1 MPADLEH
8 PWLGLESYQAETRAY
23 FFGREPEIAALHLR
37 LRSHPLLV
45 LYGRSGLGKTS
56 ILNAGLLPRL
66 VAEQQFPVIHR
77 FDYNNER
84 VGPTEQL
91 MLLLFSSREDE
102 ETWSFGNAAARSDQW
117 AKELREKLSFFDL
130 PEDEASWFWLRVH
143 WRAEPPAI
151 THLVLDQFEE
161 VFTRGAE
168 QKGLAEEIRDRIVIL
183 LHGGVPPA
191 ISSLIAKEDT
201 FLDYFDPDS
210 QPVRVI
216 LSLRDDYVYA
226 LNRWRQHLPAL
237 GENNFELRPLRGFAA
252 FEAIFKP
259 GALRC
264 HYRGEVSSANKVETG
279 LPPIMSEETA
289 RRIVHFSSKKGQE
302 IPIEE
307 IEAVPPILSLLCREL
322 NERRFTSPPGSQQS
336 PAEEITFRESDAD
349 IETVITA
356 FYERCLAGRPEAV
369 RVFIEEEL
377 VSYSGARLSQD
388 EQSILKVF
396 EEGCEIPGAASDH
409 RARGFGDAGL
419 ARACLRDLVNQ
430 RLLSP
435 LGGETPSYELIHDLL
450 AGVVEKTRA
459 IRREREASA
468 RLAARQQ
475 ERLRRQRKIALV
487 VVAALVLGCA
497 VLVTYAYRTRQEI
510 KFRALID
517 SGNFLLET
525 NDNRQALEKFKEA
538 TRINSSAAEAWS
550 GMGEALLR
558 QAYGSDDSIHAAMT
572 LEAIEALN
580 QAVEIEKR
588 KNSTATGHDM
598 SKANLAKAYVR
609 LGNLYAQGTDP
620 DFPKAEALYKQA
632 AATDPG
638 SPYLY
643 DGYAS
648 VQMSQWHF
656 RLAMK
661 QYEAA
666 LKVARQRNEP
676 DYNAH
681 AGLAEIYLVL
691 GHYGLAMD
699 QFNRAIGAYPDSWTA
714 RFGLARAIFLSDPND
729 PRAVELFKSLLG
741 SEMKRLDS
749 LVRMNLAY
757 TLLAK
762 AKLPTDGFL
771 LAEAVGYLEEA
782 YEKDPHALSAFRLGI
797 GRALQGNSEEASR
810 LWQETSKLPWGDSL
824 SRRTYSPVLAA
835 LRSEPG
841 CLAQVREI
849 TQLLA
854 QEGAVGFL
862 ETVKRDAE
870 LIHTSELYNAEI
882 SPVITLLNEAISEA
896 SQHNKLPTSGVELQ
910 VSPPPR

>member
-23 FFGREPEIAALHLR
+23 FFGREPEVAALHLR

-56 ILNAGLLPRL
+56 ILNAGLIPRL
-66 VAEQQFPVIHR
+66 VAEQQVPVLHR
-77 FDYNNER
+77 FDYTNER

-91 MLLLFSSREDE
+91 RLLLFSSHEDE
-102 ETWSFGNAAARSDQW
+102 DTRSFENAAARSDQW

-130 PEDEASWFWLRVH
+130 PEDSASWFWLRVH
-143 WRAEPPAI
+143 WRAERPAI

-168 QKGLAEEIRDRIVIL
+168 QKDLVEEIRDRIVIL

-237 GENNFELRPLRGFAA
+237 GENNFELRPLLGLAA

-264 HYRGEVSSANKVETG
+264 HYRGEVSAANKVETG
-279 LPPIMSEETA
+279 LPPIVSEETA
-289 RRIVHFSSKKGQE
+289 RRIVRFSSKKGEE
-302 IPIEE
+302 IPMEE

-322 NERRFTSPPGSQQS
+322 NERRFTSPAGSQHA
-336 PAEEITFRESDAD
+336 PAEEIIFRESDAD

-369 RVFIEEEL
+369 RIFIEEEL

-388 EQSILKVF
+388 EQSILRVF
-396 EEGCEIPGAASDH
+396 EEGCEIPGAAGDH
-409 RARGFGDAGL
+409 RARGFGDAGP

-450 AGVVEKTRA
+450 AGVAEKTRA
-459 IRREREASA
+459 NRREREASA

-487 VVAALVLGCA
+487 VVVALVLGCA
-497 VLVTYAYRTRQEI
+497 ALVTYAYRARQEI
-510 KFRALID
+510 RFRALVD
-517 SGNFLLET
+517 SGNFFLDT
-525 NDNRQALEKFKEA
+525 DDHRQALEKFKEA

-550 GMGEALLR
+550 GMGDALLR
-558 QAYGSDDSIHAAMT
+558 QAYVSGDSNQATII
-572 LEAIEALN
+572 LEAIEAYN
-580 QAVEIEKR
+580 KAIEIQKR
-588 KNSTATGHDM
+588 KNSTATEHDM

-609 LGNLYAQGTDP
+609 LGNVYAQGTGP
-620 DFPKAEALYKQA
+620 DFAKAEALYEQA
-632 AATDPG
+632 AATDPE
-638 SPYLY
+638 SPYPY
-643 DGYAS
+643 DGYGN

-656 RLAMK
+656 RPAMT

-666 LKVARQRNEP
+666 LTAARQRNEP

-681 AGLAEIYLVL
+681 AGLAEVYFNL
-691 GHYGLAMD
+691 GQYGLAMEE
-699 QFNRAIGAYPDSWTA
+699 FNRAIGANPGSLTA
-714 RFGLARAIFLSDPND
+714 RFGLARAIYMNDPND

-749 LVRMNLAY
+749 RTRMCLAAMLLEKAKPPADAS
-757 TLLAK
+757 LLAAALK
-762 AKLPTDGFL
+762 H
-771 LAEAVGYLEEA
+771 LEEA
-782 YEKDPHALSAFRLGI
+782 YEKDPYAFSAFQLGI
-797 GRALQGNSEEASR
+797 GRALQGNSQEASKLWDEASR
-810 LWQETSKLPWGDSL
+810 LPWGSDPL
-824 SRRTYSPVLAA
+824 VQQTYSPLLAT
-835 LRSEPG
+835 LRNESG
-841 CLAQVREI
+841 SLVQLQRI
-849 TQLLA
+849 TEVLA
-854 QEGAVGFL
+854 QERAAGFL
-862 ETVKRDAE
+862 TTVKRDAE
-870 LIHTSELYNAEI
+870 LIRRSGLCDAQI
-882 SPVITLLNEAISEA
+882 VPVIALLDAAIKRAREG
-896 SQHNKLPTSGVELQ
+896 N
-910 VSPPPR
+910 

>member
-23 FFGREPEIAALHLR
+23 FFGREPEVAALHLR

-66 VAEQQFPVIHR
+66 VAEQQFPVLHR
-77 FDYNNER
+77 LDYNNER
-84 VGPTEQL
+84 LGPTEQL
-91 MLLLFSSREDE
+91 RLLLFSAQEDE
-102 ETWSFGNAAARSDQW
+102 DTRSFGDAAARSDQW

-130 PEDEASWFWLRVH
+130 PEDSASWFWLRVH
-143 WRAEPPAI
+143 WRAERPAI
-151 THLVLDQFEE
+151 THLILDQFEE

-168 QKGLAEEIRDRIVIL
+168 QKGLVEEIRDRIVIL

-237 GENNFELRPLRGFAA
+237 GENNFELRPLLGLAA
-252 FEAIFKP
+252 VEAIFKP

-264 HYRGEVSSANKVETG
+264 HYRGEISAANKVETG
-279 LPPIMSEETA
+279 LPPIVSEETA
-289 RRIVHFSSKKGQE
+289 RRIVRFSSKKGEE
-302 IPIEE
+302 IPMEE

-322 NERRFTSPPGSQQS
+322 NERRFTSPAGSQQA

-369 RVFIEEEL
+369 RIFIEEEL

-388 EQSILKVF
+388 EQSILKMF
-396 EEGCEIPGAASDH
+396 EEGCEIPGAAAD
-409 RARGFGDAGL
+409 RRGRGFGDAGL
-419 ARACLRDLVNQ
+419 ARACLRDLVNE

-459 IRREREASA
+459 NRREREASA

-487 VVAALVLGCA
+487 VVAVLLLGCA
-497 VLVTYAYRTRQEI
+497 ALVAYAYRARQAI
-510 KFRALID
+510 KLRALVD

-525 NDNRQALEKFKEA
+525 GENRQALEKFKEA
-538 TRINSSAAEAWS
+538 TRIKSSAAEAWS
-550 GMGEALLR
+550 GMGDALLR
-558 QAYGSDDSIHAAMT
+558 QAYGSGVSNNAPI
-572 LEAIEALN
+572 LSEAIDAYN
-580 QAVEIEKR
+580 KAIEIEKGEDA
-588 KNSTATGHDM
+588 TATEHSL
-598 SKANLAKAYVR
+598 SKAKLAETYVR
-609 LGNLYAQGTDP
+609 LGDVYVQGTEP

-632 AATDPG
+632 AATYPE
-638 SPYLY
+638 SPYPY
-643 DGYAS
+643 DGYGN
-648 VQMSQWHF
+648 VQMAQWHF
-656 RLAMK
+656 RLAMD

-666 LKVARQRNEP
+666 LKAARRRSVP
-676 DYNAH
+676 DDSAH
-681 AGLAEIYLVL
+681 AGLADAYLML
-691 GHYGLAMD
+691 GHYALAMD
-699 QFNRAIGAYPDSWTA
+699 EFNRAIGANPSSVVARLKLATA
-714 RFGLARAIFLSDPND
+714 TYMNDQND
-729 PRAVELFKSLLG
+729 PRAVELFKSLVG
-741 SEMKRLDS
+741 SNMKRLDS
-749 LVRMNLAY
+749 LARIHLADM
-757 TLLAK
+757 LLEK
-762 AKLPTDGFL
+762 AKLPADAPL
-771 LAEAVGYLEEA
+771 LAEAIKHLEDA
-782 YEKDPHALSAFRLGI
+782 YAKDPYAFSAFQLGI
-797 GRALQGNSEEASR
+797 GRALQGNPEEAAK
-810 LWQETSKLPWGDSL
+810 LWDEASKLSWGGDSL
-824 SRRTYSPVLAA
+824 VQRTYSPLLGT
-835 LRSEPG
+835 LRNEPES
-841 CLAQVREI
+841 LDHLREI
-849 TQLLA
+849 IELLA
-854 QEGAVGFL
+854 REGAAGFL

-870 LIHTSELYNAEI
+870 LIRRSGSYDAQI
-882 SPVITLLNEAISEA
+882 KPVMDLLGA
-896 SQHNKLPTSGVELQ
+896 SIRKARLVTDPILIDTKFV
-910 VSPPPR
+910 R

>member
-23 FFGREPEIAALHLR
+23 FFGREPEVAALHLR

-56 ILNAGLLPRL
+56 ILNAGLIPRL
-66 VAEQQFPVIHR
+66 VAEQQVPVLHR
-77 FDYNNER
+77 FDYDNER
-84 VGPTEQL
+84 LGPKEQL
-91 MLLLFSSREDE
+91 RLLLFSSREDE
-102 ETWSFGNAAARSDQW
+102 DTRSFGNAAARSDQW

-130 PEDEASWFWLRVH
+130 PEDSASWFWLRVH
-143 WRAEPPAI
+143 WRAERPAI

-168 QKGLAEEIRDRIVIL
+168 QKGLVEEIRDRIVIL

-264 HYRGEVSSANKVETG
+264 HYRGEVSAANKVETG

-289 RRIVHFSSKKGQE
+289 RRIVHFSSKKGEE
-302 IPIEE
+302 IPMEE

-322 NERRFTSPPGSQQS
+322 NERRFTSPAGSQQA

-369 RVFIEEEL
+369 RIFIEEEL

-396 EEGCEIPGAASDH
+396 EEGCEIPGAAGDR
-409 RARGFGDAGL
+409 RARGFGDPGL
-419 ARACLRDLVNQ
+419 ARSGLRDLVNE

-459 IRREREASA
+459 NRREREASA

-475 ERLRRQRKIALV
+475 ERLRRQRKVALV
-487 VVAALVLGCA
+487 VVAGLVLGCA
-497 VLVTYAYRTRQEI
+497 VLLTYTYRARQQI
-510 KFRALID
+510 KFRALVD

-525 NDNRQALEKFKEA
+525 GDNRQALEKFKEA

-550 GMGEALLR
+550 AMGEALLR

-580 QAVEIEKR
+580 HAVEIEKR
-588 KNSTATGHDM
+588 KNSDM

-609 LGNLYAQGTDP
+609 LGILYAQGTNP

-666 LKVARQRNEP
+666 LKAARQRNEP

-681 AGLAEIYLVL
+681 AGLAEVYLNL
-691 GHYGLAMD
+691 GHYGLAID
-699 QFNRAIGAYPDSWTA
+699 EFNRAIGANPGSSIA
-714 RFGLARAIFLSDPND
+714 RFGLARAVFMNDPND

-741 SEMKRLDS
+741 SEMKRVDS
-749 LVRMNLAY
+749 LARMNLAY

-762 AKLPTDGFL
+762 AKLPTDGSL
-771 LAEAVGYLEEA
+771 LAEAVRYLEEA

-797 GRALQGNSEEASR
+797 GRALQGNPEEASR
-810 LWQETSKLPWGDSL
+810 LWEETSKLPWGDSL

-841 CLAQVREI
+841 CLARVREI

-882 SPVITLLNEAISEA
+882 SPVITLLNEAISQA
-896 SQHNKLPTSGVELQ
+896 SQHNKLPTSGAELQ

>member
-23 FFGREPEIAALHLR
+23 FFGREPEVAALHLR

-56 ILNAGLLPRL
+56 ILNAGLIPRL
-66 VAEQQFPVIHR
+66 VAEQQFPVLHR

-91 MLLLFSSREDE
+91 RLLLFSAQEDE
-102 ETWSFGNAAARSDQW
+102 DARGFGNATVRSDQW

-130 PEDEASWFWLRVH
+130 PEDSASWFWLRVH
-143 WRAEPPAI
+143 WRAERPAI

-161 VFTRGAE
+161 VFTRGPE
-168 QKGLAEEIRDRIVIL
+168 QKGLVEEIRDRIVVL

-191 ISSLIAKEDT
+191 ISSLIAEEDT

-237 GENNFELRPLRGFAA
+237 GENNFELRPLHGFAA

-264 HYRGEVSSANKVETG
+264 HYRGEVSAANKVETG
-279 LPPIMSEETA
+279 LPPIVSEETA
-289 RRIVHFSSKKGQE
+289 RRIVRFSSQKGEE
-302 IPIEE
+302 IPMEE

-322 NERRFTSPPGSQQS
+322 NERRFTSPAGGQQA

-356 FYERCLAGRPEAV
+356 FYERCLAGRPDAV
-369 RVFIEEEL
+369 RIFIEEGL

-396 EEGCEIPGAASDH
+396 EEGCEIPGAAGDR

-419 ARACLRDLVNQ
+419 ARACLRDLVNE

-459 IRREREASA
+459 NRREREASA

-487 VVAALVLGCA
+487 VVVALVLGCA
-497 VLVTYAYRTRQEI
+497 ALVTYAYRARQEI
-510 KFRALID
+510 KFRALLD
-517 SGNFLLET
+517 AGTFLLET
-525 NDNRQALEKFKEA
+525 GDNRQAIEKFKEA

-550 GMGEALLR
+550 GIGDALLR
-558 QAYGSDDSIHAAMT
+558 QAFGSDDSIHAAMT
-572 LEAIEALN
+572 LEAIDAFKK
-580 QAVEIEKR
+580 AVEIDER
-588 KNSTATGHDM
+588 KNSAATEPAM
-598 SKANLAKAYVR
+598 SKANLAKAYIR
-609 LGNLYAQGTDP
+609 LGNVYAQGTNP

-643 DGYAS
+643 VGYAS
-648 VQMSQWHF
+648 VQVSQWHF

-666 LKVARQRNEP
+666 LNAARQGNEP
-676 DYNAH
+676 IYSAH
-681 AGLAEIYLVL
+681 AGLAEVYLML
-691 GHYGLAMD
+691 GDYELAMD
-699 QFNRAIGAYPDSWTA
+699 QFNRAIGANPDSRNA
-714 RFGLARAIFLSDPND
+714 RFGLARAIFGNDPSD
-729 PRAVELFKSLLG
+729 PRAAELFKSLLG
-741 SEMKRLDS
+741 PEMKRLDS
-749 LVRMNLAY
+749 STRRYLAAI
-757 TLLAK
+757 LLEK
-762 AKLPTDGFL
+762 AKTPADAPLV
-771 LAEAVGYLEEA
+771 AEAVKYLEEA
-782 YEKDPHALSAFRLGI
+782 YAKDPDAFSAFQLGI
-797 GRALQGNSEEASR
+797 GRTLQGNPQEASKLWDEASR
-810 LWQETSKLPWGDSL
+810 LPWGNDPL
-824 SRRTYSPVLAA
+824 SQQTYSPLLAT
-835 LRSEPG
+835 LRNESG
-841 CLAQVREI
+841 SLVQLQRI
-849 TQLLA
+849 TDVLA
-854 QEGAVGFL
+854 QEGAAGFL
-862 ETVKRDAE
+862 TTVKRDAE
-870 LIHTSELYNAEI
+870 LIRRSGLYDAQI
-882 SPVITLLNEAISEA
+882 GSVIVLLDASIRKAREA
-896 SQHNKLPTSGVELQ
+896 N
-910 VSPPPR
+910 

>member
-23 FFGREPEIAALHLR
+23 FFGREPEVAALHLR

-66 VAEQQFPVIHR
+66 VAEQQFPVLHR

-84 VGPTEQL
+84 LGPTEQL
-91 MLLLFSSREDE
+91 RLLLFSAQEDE
-102 ETWSFGNAAARSDQW
+102 ETWSFGNAAARFDQW

-168 QKGLAEEIRDRIVIL
+168 HKGLVEEIRDRIVIL

-237 GENNFELRPLRGFAA
+237 GENNFELHPLRGFAA

-264 HYRGEVSSANKVETG
+264 HYRGEVSVANKVETG
-279 LPPIMSEETA
+279 LPPIVSEETA
-289 RRIVHFSSKKGQE
+289 RRIVRFSSKKGEE
-302 IPIEE
+302 ISMEE

-322 NERRFTSPPGSQQS
+322 NERRFTSAAGNQQS
-336 PAEEITFRESDAD
+336 PAEEIIFRENDAD

-369 RVFIEEEL
+369 RIFIEEEL
-377 VSYSGARLSQD
+377 VSYSGARLNQD

-396 EEGCEIPGAASDH
+396 EEGCEIPGAAGER

-419 ARACLRDLVNQ
+419 ARSGLRDLVNE

-459 IRREREASA
+459 NRREREASA

-487 VVAALVLGCA
+487 VVAVLLLGCA
-497 VLVTYAYRTRQEI
+497 ALVAYAYRARQAI
-510 KFRALID
+510 KLRALVD

-525 NDNRQALEKFKEA
+525 GENRQALEKFKEA
-538 TRINSSAAEAWS
+538 TRIKSSAAEAWS
-550 GMGEALLR
+550 GMGDALLR
-558 QAYGSDDSIHAAMT
+558 QAYGSGVSNDAPLLSQ
-572 LEAIEALN
+572 AIDAYN
-580 QAVEIEKR
+580 KAIEIEKR
-588 KNSTATGHDM
+588 EDATAAEHSL
-598 SKANLAKAYVR
+598 SKAKLAETYVR
-609 LGNLYAQGTDP
+609 LGDVYVQGTEP

-632 AATDPG
+632 VATDPE
-638 SPYLY
+638 SPYPY
-643 DGYAS
+643 DGYGN
-648 VQMSQWHF
+648 VQMSQGHF

-666 LKVARQRNEP
+666 LKAARQRNVP
-676 DYNAH
+676 DGSAH
-681 AGLAEIYLVL
+681 AGLADGYLML
-691 GHYGLAMD
+691 GHYGLAVHE
-699 QFNRAIGAYPDSWTA
+699 FNRAIGANPSSVVA
-714 RFGLARAIFLSDPND
+714 RFKLATATYMNDHND
-729 PRAVELFKSLLG
+729 PRAVELFKSLVG
-741 SEMKRLDS
+741 SDMKRLDS
-749 LVRMNLAY
+749 LARIHLADM
-757 TLLAK
+757 LLEK
-762 AKLPTDGFL
+762 AQLPADAPL
-771 LAEAVGYLEEA
+771 LAEAIKHLEDA
-782 YEKDPHALSAFRLGI
+782 YAKDPYAFSAFHLGI
-797 GRALQGNSEEASR
+797 GRALQGNPQEAAKLWDEASR
-810 LWQETSKLPWGDSL
+810 LSWGGDSL
-824 SRRTYSPVLAA
+824 VQRTYSPLLGT
-835 LRSEPG
+835 LRNEPES
-841 CLAQVREI
+841 LDHLRAIIE
-849 TQLLA
+849 LLA
-854 QEGAVGFL
+854 REGAAGFL

-870 LIHTSELYNAEI
+870 LIRRSGSYDAQI
-882 SPVITLLNEAISEA
+882 KPVMDLLDA
-896 SQHNKLPTSGVELQ
+896 SIRKARLVTDPILIDTKFV
-910 VSPPPR
+910 R

>member
-23 FFGREPEIAALHLR
+23 FFGREPEVAALHLR

-56 ILNAGLLPRL
+56 ILNAGLIPRL
-66 VAEQQFPVIHR
+66 VAEQQFPVLHR

-84 VGPTEQL
+84 LGPTEQL
-91 MLLLFSSREDE
+91 RLLLFSAQEDE
-102 ETWSFGNAAARSDQW
+102 DTRSFGNAAARSDQW
-117 AKELREKLSFFDL
+117 AKELRDKLSFFDL
-130 PEDEASWFWLRVH
+130 PEDSASWFWLRVH
-143 WRAEPPAI
+143 WRAERPTI

-161 VFTRGAE
+161 VFTRGVE
-168 QKGLAEEIRDRIVIL
+168 RQGLVEEIRDRIGIL
-183 LHGGVPPA
+183 LRGGVPPA

-264 HYRGEVSSANKVETG
+264 HYRGEVSAANEVETG
-279 LPPIMSEETA
+279 LPPIVSEETA
-289 RRIVHFSSKKGQE
+289 RRIVRFSSKKGEE
-302 IPIEE
+302 IPMEE

-322 NERRFTSPPGSQQS
+322 NERRFTLPAGSQQS
-336 PAEEITFRESDAD
+336 PADEITFRENDAD

-369 RVFIEEEL
+369 RIFIEEEL

-396 EEGCEIPGAASDH
+396 EEGCEIPGAAGDR

-419 ARACLRDLVNQ
+419 ARACLSDLVNE

-459 IRREREASA
+459 NRREREASA

-497 VLVTYAYRTRQEI
+497 ALVTYAYRARQEI
-510 KFRALID
+510 KFRALLD
-517 SGNFLLET
+517 SGNFFLGT
-525 NDNRQALEKFKEA
+525 DDYRQALEKFKEA

-550 GMGEALLR
+550 GRGDALLR
-558 QAYGSDDSIHAAMT
+558 QAYVSGESNQATII
-572 LEAIEALN
+572 LEAIEAYN
-580 QAVEIEKR
+580 KAVEIEKR
-588 KNSTATGHDM
+588 KNSTATEHDI

-609 LGNLYAQGTDP
+609 LGNVYAQGTDP
-620 DFPKAEALYKQA
+620 DFPKAETLYKQA
-632 AATDPG
+632 AAADPE

-643 DGYAS
+643 VGYAS
-648 VQMSQWHF
+648 VQISQWHF

-666 LKVARQRNEP
+666 LKAARQRNEP
-676 DYNAH
+676 NYSAH
-681 AGLAEIYLVL
+681 AGLAEVYLML
-691 GHYGLAMD
+691 GDYGLAMD
-699 QFNRAIGAYPDSWTA
+699 QFNRAIGAYPDSWSA
-714 RFGLARAIFLSDPND
+714 RFGLARAIFTNDPND

-741 SEMKRLDS
+741 SEMKRPDS
-749 LVRMNLAY
+749 LTHIYLAA
-757 TLLAK
+757 TLLEK
-762 AKLPTDGFL
+762 AKPPGDAPV
-771 LAEAVGYLEEA
+771 LAEAVKHLEEA
-782 YEKDPHALSAFRLGI
+782 YAKDPYAYSAFQLGI
-797 GRALQGNSEEASR
+797 GRALQGNSQDASKLWDEA
-810 LWQETSKLPWGDSL
+810 SKLPWGSDSVQQ
-824 SRRTYSPVLAA
+824 RTYSPLLAT
-835 LRSEPG
+835 LRDEPG
-841 CLAQVREI
+841 SLVQLQKI
-849 TQLLA
+849 TDVLA
-854 QEGAVGFL
+854 QEGAAGFL
-862 ETVKRDAE
+862 ATVKRDAE
-870 LIHTSELYNAEI
+870 LIRRSGLYDAQI
-882 SPVITLLNEAISEA
+882 TPVIVLLDA
-896 SQHNKLPTSGVELQ
+896 SIKKAREGN
-910 VSPPPR
+910 

>member
-23 FFGREPEIAALHLR
+23 FFGREPEVAALHLQ

-56 ILNAGLLPRL
+56 ILNAGLIPRL
-66 VAEQQFPVIHR
+66 VAEQQVPVLHR

-84 VGPTEQL
+84 LGPTEQL

-102 ETWSFGNAAARSDQW
+102 DTWSFGNAAARSEQW
-117 AKELREKLSFFDL
+117 AKELRENLSFFDL
-130 PEDEASWFWLRVH
+130 PEDSASWFWLRVH
-143 WRAEPPAI
+143 WRAERPAI
-151 THLVLDQFEE
+151 THLILDQFEE

-168 QKGLAEEIRDRIVIL
+168 RKGLMEEIRDRIGIL
-183 LHGGVPPA
+183 LRGGVPPA
-191 ISSLIAKEDT
+191 ISSLIEKEDT

-259 GALRC
+259 GTLRC
-264 HYRGEVSSANKVETG
+264 HYRGEVSAANKVETG
-279 LPPIMSEETA
+279 LPPIVSEETA
-289 RRIVHFSSKKGQE
+289 RRIVRFSSRKGEE
-302 IPIEE
+302 IPMEE

-336 PAEEITFRESDAD
+336 PAAEIIFRESDAD

-369 RVFIEEEL
+369 RIFIEEEL
-377 VSYSGARLSQD
+377 VSYSGARLTQD

-396 EEGCEIPGAASDH
+396 EEGCEIPGSAGDR
-409 RARGFGDAGL
+409 RAQGFGDVVL

-459 IRREREASA
+459 NRREREASA
-468 RLAARQQ
+468 RLASRQQ

-487 VVAALVLGCA
+487 VVVALVLGCA
-497 VLVTYAYRTRQEI
+497 ALVTYAYHARQEI
-510 KFRALID
+510 RFRALLD

-525 NDNRQALEKFKEA
+525 NDNRQAVEKFKEA

-558 QAYGSDDSIHAAMT
+558 QAYGSDDSIHEAIT
-572 LEAIEALN
+572 LEAIEALKT
-580 QAVEIEKR
+580 AVEIEKG
-588 KNSTATGHDM
+588 KNSTSTEHDM

-609 LGNLYAQGTDP
+609 LGSVYTQGTNP

-632 AATDPG
+632 AATDPA

-643 DGYAS
+643 VGYAR
-648 VQMSQWHF
+648 VQTSQWHF
-656 RLAMK
+656 RLAME

-666 LKVARQRNEP
+666 LKAARQRNESN
-676 DYNAH
+676 YSAH
-681 AGLAEIYLVL
+681 AGLADVYLLL
-691 GHYGLAMD
+691 GDYGLAMD
-699 QFNRAIGAYPDSWTA
+699 EFNRAIGANPGSLIA
-714 RFGLARAIFLSDPND
+714 RFGLARAVFSNDPND
-729 PRAVELFKSLLG
+729 PRGAELFKSLLG

-749 LVRMNLAY
+749 RTHMYLAAMLLEKAEPLV
-757 TLLAK
+757 
-762 AKLPTDGFL
+762 G
-771 LAEAVGYLEEA
+771 EAVKHLEEA
-782 YEKDPHALSAFRLGI
+782 YAKDPYAFSAFQLGI
-797 GRALQGNSEEASR
+797 GRALQGNSQEASKLWDEASR
-810 LWQETSKLPWGDSL
+810 LPGGSDPLLQ
-824 SRRTYSPVLAA
+824 RTYSALLAT
-835 LRSEPG
+835 LRNESG
-841 CLAQVREI
+841 SLVQLQRI
-849 TQLLA
+849 TDVLA
-854 QEGAVGFL
+854 QEGAAGFL
-862 ETVKRDAE
+862 TTVKRDAE
-870 LIHTSELYNAEI
+870 LIRRSGLYDTQI
-882 SPVITLLNEAISEA
+882 KPVIALLDA
-896 SQHNKLPTSGVELQ
+896 SIKKAREGN
-910 VSPPPR
+910 

>member
-23 FFGREPEIAALHLR
+23 FFGRDLEVAELHLR

-56 ILNAGLLPRL
+56 ILNAGLIPRL
-66 VAEQQFPVIHR
+66 VAEQQVPVLHR

-84 VGPTEQL
+84 LGPTEQL
-91 MLLLFSSREDE
+91 RLLLFSSREDE
-102 ETWSFGNAAARSDQW
+102 DTWSFGNAAARSDQW
-117 AKELREKLSFFDL
+117 AKELREKLSFLDL
-130 PEDEASWFWLRVH
+130 PEDSASWFWLRVH
-143 WRAEPPAI
+143 WRAERPAI
-151 THLVLDQFEE
+151 THLILDQFEE

-168 QKGLAEEIRDRIVIL
+168 RKGLVEEIRDRIAIL

-252 FEAIFKP
+252 LEAIFKP

-264 HYRGEVSSANKVETG
+264 HYRGEVGAANKVETG
-279 LPPIMSEETA
+279 LPPIVSEETA
-289 RRIVHFSSKKGQE
+289 RRIVRFSSKKGEE
-302 IPIEE
+302 ISMED

-322 NERRFTSPPGSQQS
+322 NERRFTSPAGGKQA
-336 PAEEITFRESDAD
+336 PAEEITFQESDAD
-349 IETVITA
+349 IETIITA

-369 RVFIEEEL
+369 RIFIEEEL
-377 VSYSGARLSQD
+377 VSYSGARLAQD
-388 EQSILKVF
+388 EKSVLRVF
-396 EEGCEIPGAASDH
+396 ERGCEIPGAAGDR
-409 RARGFGDAGL
+409 RAQGFGDADL

-435 LGGETPSYELIHDLL
+435 LGGEISSYELIHDLL

-459 IRREREASA
+459 NRREREASA

-487 VVAALVLGCA
+487 VVVALVLGCA
-497 VLVTYAYRTRQEI
+497 ALVAYAYRARQEI
-510 KFRALID
+510 KFRTLLD
-517 SGNFLLET
+517 SGTFLLET
-525 NDNRQALEKFKEA
+525 GDNRQALEKFKEA
-538 TRINSSAAEAWS
+538 TRINSSEAEAWS
-550 GMGEALLR
+550 GMGDALLR
-558 QAYGSDDSIHAAMT
+558 QAYGSDDSIDAAIT
-572 LEAIEALN
+572 LEAIAAYN
-580 QAVEIEKR
+580 KAVEIEKS
-588 KNSTATGHDM
+588 KNSTATEQDM

-609 LGNLYAQGTDP
+609 LGNVYAEGTDP

-643 DGYAS
+643 VGYAR

-656 RLAMK
+656 RLAME

-666 LKVARQRNEP
+666 LKAARQRNEP
-676 DYNAH
+676 NYSAH
-681 AGLAEIYLVL
+681 AGLAEVYLIL

-699 QFNRAIGAYPDSWTA
+699 QFNRAIGAYPDSWNA
-714 RFGLARAIFLSDPND
+714 RFGLAHAIHMNDPND
-729 PRAVELFKSLLG
+729 PRAAELFKSLLG

-749 LVRMNLAY
+749 LTRMYLAAM
-757 TLLAK
+757 LLEK
-762 AKLPTDGFL
+762 AKPPADAPL
-771 LAEAVGYLEEA
+771 LAEAVTHLEEA
-782 YEKDPHALSAFRLGI
+782 YAKDPSAFSAFQLGI
-797 GRALQGNSEEASR
+797 GRALQGNSQEASKLWDEASR
-810 LWQETSKLPWGDSL
+810 LPWGSDPL
-824 SRRTYSPVLAA
+824 QQQTYSPLLTILRNESGA
-835 LRSEPG
+835 LIQ
-841 CLAQVREI
+841 LQKI
-849 TQLLA
+849 TDVLA
-854 QEGAVGFL
+854 QERAAGFL
-862 ETVKRDAE
+862 TTVKRDAE
-870 LIHTSELYNAEI
+870 LIRRSGLYDTQI
-882 SPVITLLNEAISEA
+882 KPVIDLLDA
-896 SQHNKLPTSGVELQ
+896 SIKKAREGN
-910 VSPPPR
+910 